1 MKSNL
6 HQLYQPLFK
15 YIPENA
21 QEELIL
27 LFQKYPVRLKVS
39 KPRKT
44 LLGTYRKNKKGQ
56 DEISINGDLN
66 SFAFLITLLHEY
78 AHLIAFQ
85 RHGFRISPHGKQW
98 QKTFAEV
105 LHPFLNNGSFPENI
119 TTYLQSKGNNL
130 TASQCTDFHL
140 YGLLKAYDEKEDDD
154 AVLLKT
160 LNIGDQ
166 FILSNG
172 LRFEKVKINRTR
184 AVCKKVEGI
193 NHSALYTISL
203 LAEVTPIE

>member
-1 MKSNL
+1 MKSDL

-15 YIPENA
+15 YIPEKA
-21 QEELIL
+21 QDDLIL
-27 LFQKYPVRLKVS
+27 LFQNHPVRLKVS

-44 LLGTYRKNKKGQ
+44 VLGTYRKNKKGQ

-66 SFAFLITLLHEY
+66 PFAFLITLLHEY
-78 AHLIAFQ
+78 AHLIAFK
-85 RHGFRISPHGKQW
+85 RHGFRISPHGSEW
-98 QKTFAEV
+98 QQTFAEV

-140 YGLLKAYDEKEDDD
+140 YGLLKAYDEKEDDG

-160 LNIGDQ
+160 LEIGDH

-184 AVCKKVEGI
+184 AVCKKVSG
-193 NHSALYTISL
+193 NKKASLYTISL
-203 LAEVTPIE
+203 LAEVIPVE